1 MQIYANVFKNLDMD
15 DFLRKDKL
23 WKWTQE
29 NVQNLNRSIPVTK
42 HLKVIKELHSRKTVY
57 PERF

>member
-1 MQIYANVFKNLDMD
+1 MD
-15 DFLRKDKL
+15 DFLQKDKL
-23 WKWTQE
+23 RKWTQE

-42 HLKVIKELHSRKTVY
+42 HFKVIKELHSRKTVC